1 MLACSATP
9 EQGLLTEWTLQQ
21 EGASQQYQVN
31 VPCTV
36 AGALNR
42 AGVFGE
48 DLFLE
53 DHYKAADKSLFDKPW
68 VYTTCFGAEKGKCTV
83 LRFGGLNYRADID
96 LNGTRI
102 ASADTTC
109 GTFAVREF
117 DVTALVKRSNT
128 LQVTVYRAQPG
139 ELNHGYVDW
148 NPRALDES
156 MGITGPV
163 ELIVTP
169 DV

>member
-68 VYTTCFGAEKGKCTV
+68 VYTTCFRPR
-83 LRFGGLNYRADID
+83 LISF
-96 LNGTRI
+96 
-102 ASADTTC
+102 S
-109 GTFAVREF
+109 F
-117 DVTALVKRSNT
+117 T
-128 LQVTVYRAQPG
+128 L
-139 ELNHGYVDW
+139 L
-148 NPRALDES
+148 
-156 MGITGPV
+156 
-163 ELIVTP
+163 
-169 DV
+169 